1 MSILNKE
8 NIQGRFPSIVFKRGL
23 AYYNSESVTSVLYDK
38 NNDIWNANV
47 QGTDLYFVEVDV
59 TKFEKDVGSYGFCEC
74 PAFHAY
80 GYCKHLVAS
89 LLEVAD
95 RLKLTSKDFKY
106 DVSDQFIRALVSASD
121 DELNVISSKSPMN
134 VEYTC
139 KWDVEQQLY
148 IQLKVGEERLYVVK
162 NVTEFLSNINAGEI
176 HFFTSNFTYD
186 PDEHYFLEQDLAVFK
201 YFRHILTG
209 EQVYTSSNT
218 PSYFRETSG
227 ARHVIVPPIAM
238 KHLLKQLVERNFIVE
253 QNNQSFTGISIVE
266 GALPFHFSLEHDL
279 DTELLLQ
286 MHDVEQSIY
295 FELYELLFSKG
306 TFYFPT
312 DPQIVVLEQ
321 LFQLGMVDHEFSIA
335 QEQADTFLSE
345 ALPLLKEVGTV
356 TVSESVSS
364 DIVEHPLRAKFYL
377 EESSGRIIGDLQYFY
392 GTYEINPFNDD
403 EEREVFIIR
412 DVKKEKLIMN
422 LVEHSNFKYNGK
434 NLYLDIDE
442 DETLYEF
449 LYHILPRLNGELE
462 LFLTSDISDL
472 MAENEPIPVTQVQVD
487 NRTNLLEIGFTI
499 DGVSEEEV
507 QKMLEAVI
515 EKKRY
520 YRMESGS
527 IVSLENEAYGSVQQL
542 FTDLKLNRG
551 DLKEAQ
557 VTMPVYRSA
566 QVDELIQTEK
576 NYDPTFKELL
586 HQLKNPEEQVYEL
599 PTKLQADLRDYQK
612 VGFQWFKSLSNY
624 HLGGIL
630 ADDMGLGKTLQTI
643 AYMLSEP
650 SEYPHLVIVPSSVVY
665 NWRNECKR
673 FAPDLDVAMIVGTPD
688 EREEIMKNSQD
699 KDVWITSY
707 GTIRQDITS
716 YDKLTFQ
723 TLILDEAQFI
733 KNYATKTSQ
742 AIRQIIASRKF
753 ALSGTPI
760 ENSVDEL
767 WAIFQVILP
776 GLMPSLR
783 EFKQLEPVKIA
794 LMTKPFILRRLK
806 SDVLKE
812 LPEKIESV
820 HMSELTKDQKEL
832 YVGYLKQIQQEATES
847 IKSEGFQANRM
858 KILAGLTRL
867 RQVCCH
873 PSMFLENYEGRSGK
887 MDELIESVQT
897 FRENGKRML
906 IFSQFTSMHSLI
918 MKELD
923 DLGIDYFYLDGKTKA
938 EDRVLMSERFN
949 AGEKDVFL
957 ISLRAGG
964 TGLNL
969 TGADTVILFDLWWN
983 PAVEDQAAGRAH
995 RFGQKEVVQVIRF
1008 ITEGTI
1014 EEKIYELQQKKRELV
1029 SQIIQPGEKMLQS
1042 LTEDDIRE
1050 LLNI

>member
-1 MSILNKE
+1 MSKLNRE
-8 NIQGRFPSIVFKRGL
+8 NIKNRFPSIVFKRGL
-23 AYYNSESVTSVLYDK
+23 AYYNSESVTDVLYDK

-47 QGTDLYFVEVDV
+47 QGTESYFVEVDV
-59 TKFEKDVGSYGFCEC
+59 NKFENDNGSYGFCEC

-80 GYCKHLVAS
+80 GYCKHLVAG

-95 RLKLTSKDFKY
+95 RLKLTSSDLKY
-106 DVSDQFIRALVSASD
+106 EISDQFIRALVSSNDNPINVMSD
-121 DELNVISSKSPMN
+121 RLPMN
-134 VEYTC
+134 VEFTC
-139 KWDVEQQLY
+139 KWDSEHQIF
-148 IQLKVGEERLYVVK
+148 IQLKVGWERLYVVK
-162 NVTEFLSNINAGEI
+162 NITDFLSNIFVGEI
-176 HFFTSNFTYD
+176 HYFTDNFTYD
-186 PDEHYFLEQDLAVFK
+186 PEEHYFLEQDIEIFK
-201 YFRHILTG
+201 FLQHIIAG
-209 EQVYTSSNT
+209 EKVYTSSNT

-227 ARHVIVPPIAM
+227 GRHVIIPPIAM
-238 KHLLKQLVERNFIVE
+238 KDLLAKIVKRNFIVE
-253 QNNQSFTGISIVE
+253 QQSQIYSSISVVE
-266 GALPFHFSLEHDL
+266 NELPFNFSLEHD
-279 DTELLLQ
+279 TNNELMLQ
-286 MHDVEQSIY
+286 MNNVEESIY

-306 TFYFPT
+306 TFYYPT
-312 DPQIVVLEQ
+312 PSQTIVLKQ
-321 LFQLGMVDHEFSIA
+321 LFQLGMMDHEFPIA

-345 ALPLLKEVGTV
+345 ALPLLKDVGEV

-364 DIVEHPLRAKFYL
+364 DIVEYPLRAKLSL
-377 EESSGRIIGDLQYFY
+377 EQKEGRIIGELQYFY
-392 GTYEINPFNDD
+392 GIYEVSPFNDYQ
-403 EEREVFIIR
+403 EREVFIIR
-412 DVKKEKLIMN
+412 DVKKETLIMN
-422 LVEHSNFKYNGK
+422 LIEHANFRYNGI
-434 NLYLDIDE
+434 NLYLDIEE
-442 DETLYEF
+442 DEALYEF
-449 LYHILPRLNGELE
+449 LYHILPRLNEELE

-472 MAENEPIPVTQVQVD
+472 MIEDEPVPITQVEVD
-487 NRTNLLEIGFTI
+487 NQTNLLEIGFEI
-499 DGVSEEEV
+499 EGVSEEEV
-507 QKMLEAVI
+507 QKILEAVI

-520 YRMESGS
+520 YRMDSGS
-527 IVSLENEAYGSVQQL
+527 IVSLENEAYDSMKQL
-542 FTDLKLNRG
+542 FTDLKVKRG
-551 DLKEAQ
+551 DLEDAQ
-557 VTMPVYRSA
+557 VSMPVYRGT
-566 QVDELIQTEK
+566 QIDELVQTK
-576 NYDPTFKELL
+576 KKYDPTFEKLL
-586 HQLKNPEEQVYEL
+586 DQLKHPEEQVYEVPENL
-599 PTKLQADLRDYQK
+599 EAELRDYQN
-612 VGFQWFKSLSNY
+612 VGFQWFKSLSHY

-643 AYMLSEP
+643 AYLLSEP
-650 SEYPHLVIVPSSVVY
+650 SDKPHLVIVPSSVVY

-673 FAPDLDVAMIVGTPD
+673 FAPSLDVELIVGTPE
-688 EREEIMKNSQD
+688 ERAEIIKNSKN

-707 GTIRQDITS
+707 GTIRQDVSIYEQLS
-716 YDKLTFQ
+716 FQ

-742 AIRQIIASRKF
+742 AIRKISASRKF

-783 EFKQLEPVKIA
+783 EFKKLEPMKIS

-806 SDVLKE
+806 TDVLKE
-812 LPEKIESV
+812 LPDKIESV

-832 YVGYLKQIQQEATES
+832 YVGYLKQIQKEATES
-847 IKSEGFQANRM
+847 INEEGFQANRM

-867 RQVCCH
+867 RQICSH

-906 IFSQFTSMHSLI
+906 IFSQFTSMHTLI
-918 MKELD
+918 KEELD
-923 DLGIDYFYLDGKTKA
+923 RLGIGYFYLDGQTKA
-938 EDRVLMSERFN
+938 EDRVKMSERFN
-949 AGEKDVFL
+949 AGENDIFL
-957 ISLRAGG
+957 ISLKAGG

-1029 SQIIQPGEKMLQS
+1029 SQIIQPGEQMLQS
-1042 LTEDDIRE
+1042 LTERDIRE

>member
-1 MSILNKE
+1 MSILNRE
-8 NIQGRFPSIVFKRGL
+8 NIKSRFPSIVFKRGL

-59 TKFEKDVGSYGFCEC
+59 NKFENDNGSYGFCEC

-80 GYCKHLVAS
+80 GYCKHLVAA

-95 RLKLTSKDFKY
+95 RLKLTSNDFKY
-106 DVSDQFIRALVSASD
+106 EISDQFIRALVSSN
-121 DELNVISSKSPMN
+121 ENPLNVMSDRIPMN
-134 VEYTC
+134 VEFTC
-139 KWDVEQQLY
+139 KWDVEQQIY
-148 IQLKVGEERLYVVK
+148 IQLKVGIDRLYVVK
-162 NVTEFLSNINAGEI
+162 NITDFLSNLFVGEI
-176 HFFTSNFTYD
+176 HYFTDNFTYD
-186 PDEHYFLEQDLAVFK
+186 PEEHYFLEQDIEIFK
-201 YFRHILTG
+201 YLQHILAG

-218 PSYFRETSG
+218 PSYFRESSG
-227 ARHVIVPPIAM
+227 ARHVIIPPIAM
-238 KHLLKQLVERNFIVE
+238 KELLREIIKRNLIVE
-253 QNNQSFTGISIVE
+253 QQNQAYSSLSVVE
-266 GALPFHFSLEHDL
+266 NELPFSFSLEHDENK
-279 DTELLLQ
+279 ELSLQ
-286 MHDVEQSIY
+286 MHNVEESVY

-306 TFYFPT
+306 TFYYPT
-312 DPQIVVLEQ
+312 PSQIVVLKQ
-321 LFQLGMVDHEFSIA
+321 LFQLGMMDHEFPIA
-335 QEQADTFLSE
+335 QEQADIFLSE
-345 ALPLLKEVGTV
+345 ALPLLKDVGEVA
-356 TVSESVSS
+356 VSESVSS
-364 DIVEHPLRAKFYL
+364 DIVEYPLRAKLSL
-377 EESSGRIIGDLQYFY
+377 EQNEGRIIGELQYFY
-392 GTYEINPFNDD
+392 GIYEVNPFNDY
-403 EEREVFIIR
+403 EERDVFIIR
-412 DVKKEKLIMN
+412 DVKKETLIMN
-422 LVEHSNFKYNGK
+422 LIEHANFRYNGV
-434 NLYLDIDE
+434 NLYLDINE
-442 DETLYEF
+442 DEALYEF
-449 LYHILPRLNGELE
+449 LYHILPRLNEELE
-462 LFLTSDISDL
+462 LFLTSDISDM
-472 MAENEPIPVTQVQVD
+472 MAEDEPIPITQVEVD
-487 NRTNLLEIGFTI
+487 NQTNLLEIGFEI
-499 DGVSEEEV
+499 DGVGEEEV
-507 QKMLEAVI
+507 QRILEAVI

-520 YRMESGS
+520 YRMDSGS
-527 IVSLENEAYGSVQQL
+527 IVSLENEAYDSMKQL
-542 FTDLKLNRG
+542 FTDLKVKRG
-551 DLKEAQ
+551 DLEDAQ
-557 VTMPVYRSA
+557 VSLPVYRGA
-566 QVDELIQTEK
+566 QIDELIQTK
-576 NYDPTFKELL
+576 KKYAPTFEKLL
-586 HQLKNPEEQVYEL
+586 DQLKHPEEQVYEVPDNL
-599 PTKLQADLRDYQK
+599 EAELRDYQN
-612 VGFQWFKSLSNY
+612 VGFQWFKSLSHY

-643 AYMLSEP
+643 AYILSEP
-650 SEYPHLVIVPSSVVY
+650 SDKPHLVIVPSSVVY

-673 FAPDLDVAMIVGTPD
+673 FAPSLNVELIVGTPE
-688 EREEIMKNSQD
+688 ERAEIIRKSQN

-707 GTIRQDITS
+707 GTIRQDVSIYEELS
-716 YDKLTFQ
+716 FQ

-742 AIRQIIASRKF
+742 AIRRISASRKF

-783 EFKQLEPVKIA
+783 EFKKLEPIKIS

-806 SDVLKE
+806 TDVLKE
-812 LPEKIESV
+812 LPDKIESV

-832 YVGYLKQIQQEATES
+832 YIGYLKQIQKEATES
-847 IKSEGFQANRM
+847 INEEGFQANRM

-867 RQVCCH
+867 RQVCSH

-906 IFSQFTSMHSLI
+906 IFSQFTSMHALI

-923 DLGIDYFYLDGKTKA
+923 DLGISYFYLDGQTKA
-938 EDRVLMSERFN
+938 EDRVKMSERFN
-949 AGEKDVFL
+949 AGENDVFL
-957 ISLRAGG
+957 ISLKAGG

-1029 SQIIQPGEKMLQS
+1029 SQIIQPGEQMLQS

>member
-1 MSILNKE
+1 MSILNRE
-8 NIQGRFPSIVFKRGL
+8 NIKKSFPPIVFKRGL

-38 NNDIWNANV
+38 NNDIWNATV
-47 QGTDLYFVEVDV
+47 QGTESYFVELNIN
-59 TKFEKDVGSYGFCEC
+59 KFEEDVERFGFCEC

-80 GYCKHLVAS
+80 GYCKHIVAG
-89 LLEVAD
+89 LLEIAD
-95 RLKLTSKDFKY
+95 RLKLTSNDFKY
-106 DVSDQFIRALVSASD
+106 EVSDQFIRALVTSGENPINIMSD
-121 DELNVISSKSPMN
+121 RTPVVI
-134 VEYTC
+134 EFTL
-139 KWDVEQQLY
+139 KWDVEQQIY
-148 IQLKVGEERLYVVK
+148 IQLKMGVDRLYVVK
-162 NVTEFLSNINAGEI
+162 NVTDFLKNVFAGEI
-176 HFFTSNFTYD
+176 HYFTDNFTYD
-186 PDEHYFLEQDLAVFK
+186 PEEHYILEQDMTILKYLQNILA
-201 YFRHILTG
+201 G

-238 KHLLKQLVERNFIVE
+238 KDLLNEIIKRNLVVE
-253 QNNQSFTGISIVE
+253 QGNQAYKALSVVE
-266 GALPFHFSLEHDL
+266 NELPFSFSLEHDL
-279 DTELLLQ
+279 NKELTLQ
-286 MHDVEQSIY
+286 MHDVEESVY

-312 DPQIVVLEQ
+312 VSQVVVLKQ
-321 LFQLGMVDHEFSIA
+321 LFQLGMMNHEFPIA

-345 ALPLLKEVGTV
+345 ALPLLKDVGEV
-356 TVSESVSS
+356 TVSEKVSS
-364 DIVEHPLRAKFYL
+364 DIVEYPLRAKLYL
-377 EESSGRIIGDLQYFY
+377 EEKGGRIIGELEYFY
-392 GTYEINPFNDD
+392 GAYKVNPFNDH

-412 DVKKEKLIMN
+412 DVKKETLIMN
-422 LVEHSNFKYNGK
+422 LIEQANFRYNGV
-434 NLYLDIDE
+434 NLYLDIAE
-442 DETLYEF
+442 DEALYEF
-449 LYHILPRLNGELE
+449 LYHILPRLNEELE
-462 LFLTSDISDL
+462 LFLTPDISDL
-472 MAENEPIPVTQVQVD
+472 MTEEDPIPITQVEVD
-487 NRTNLLEIGFTI
+487 NRSNLLEIGFTI
-499 DGVSEEEV
+499 DGVGEEEV
-507 QKMLEAVI
+507 QKILEAVI

-520 YRMESGS
+520 YRMDSGS
-527 IVSLENEAYGSVQQL
+527 IVSLENDAYESVQQL
-542 FTDLKLNRG
+542 FNDLKVNRG
-551 DLKEAQ
+551 DLQDAQ
-557 VTMPVYRSA
+557 VTLPVYRGA
-566 QVDELIQTEK
+566 QVDELIHTKKQ
-576 NYDPTFKELL
+576 YDPTFKKLL
-586 HQLKNPEEQVYEL
+586 DQLQHPEEQVYEL
-599 PTKLQADLRDYQK
+599 PENLEAELRDYQN
-612 VGFQWFKSLSNY
+612 VGYQWFKSLSHY

-643 AYMLSEP
+643 AYLLSEP
-650 SEYPHLVIVPSSVVY
+650 SDRPHLVIVPSSVVY
-665 NWRNECKR
+665 NWRNECKK
-673 FAPDLDVAMIVGTPD
+673 FAPSLDIEMIVGTPA
-688 EREEIMKNSQD
+688 ERMEIIKNSQD

-707 GTIRQDITS
+707 GTIRQDIS
-716 YDKLTFQ
+716 IYQELNFQ

-742 AIRQIIASRKF
+742 AIRKISASRKF

-783 EFKQLEPVKIA
+783 EFKKLEPVKIS

-820 HMSELTKDQKEL
+820 HMSELTIEQKEL
-832 YVGYLKQIQQEATES
+832 YVGYLKEIQREATSS
-847 IKSEGFQANRM
+847 IDKEGFQANRM

-867 RQVCCH
+867 RQVCSH

-906 IFSQFTSMHSLI
+906 IFSQFTSMHALI
-918 MKELD
+918 MEELD
-923 DLGIDYFYLDGKTKA
+923 DLGIDYFYLDGQTNS
-938 EDRVLMSERFN
+938 EDRVKMSERFN
-949 AGEKDVFL
+949 AGEKDIFL
-957 ISLRAGG
+957 ISLKAGG

-1014 EEKIYELQQKKRELV
+1014 EEKIFELQQKKRELV
-1029 SQIIQPGEKMLQS
+1029 SQIIQPGEQMLQS
-1042 LTEDDIRE
+1042 LTEDDIRN

>member
-1 MSILNKE
+1 MSILNRE
-8 NIQGRFPSIVFKRGL
+8 NIKSRFPSIVFKRGL

-59 TKFEKDVGSYGFCEC
+59 NKFENDNGSYGFCEC

-80 GYCKHLVAS
+80 GYCKHLVAA

-95 RLKLTSKDFKY
+95 RLKLTSNDFKY
-106 DVSDQFIRALVSASD
+106 EISDQFIRALVSSN
-121 DELNVISSKSPMN
+121 ENPLNVMSDRIPMN
-134 VEYTC
+134 VEFTC
-139 KWDVEQQLY
+139 KWDVEQQIY
-148 IQLKVGEERLYVVK
+148 IQLKVGIDRLYVVK
-162 NVTEFLSNINAGEI
+162 NITDFLSNLFVGEI
-176 HFFTSNFTYD
+176 HYFTDNFTYD
-186 PDEHYFLEQDLAVFK
+186 PEEHYFLEQDIEIFK
-201 YFRHILTG
+201 YLQHILAG

-218 PSYFRETSG
+218 PSYFRESSG
-227 ARHVIVPPIAM
+227 ARHVIIPPIAM
-238 KHLLKQLVERNFIVE
+238 KELLREIIKRNLIVE
-253 QNNQSFTGISIVE
+253 QQNQAYSSLSVVE
-266 GALPFHFSLEHDL
+266 NELPFSFSLEHDENK
-279 DTELLLQ
+279 ELSLQ
-286 MHDVEQSIY
+286 MHNVEESVY

-306 TFYFPT
+306 TFYYPT
-312 DPQIVVLEQ
+312 PSQIVVLKQ
-321 LFQLGMVDHEFSIA
+321 LFQLGMMDHEFPIA
-335 QEQADTFLSE
+335 QEQADIFLSE
-345 ALPLLKEVGTV
+345 ALPLLKDVGEVA
-356 TVSESVSS
+356 VSESVSS
-364 DIVEHPLRAKFYL
+364 DIVEYPLRAKLSL
-377 EESSGRIIGDLQYFY
+377 EQNEGRIIGELQYFY
-392 GTYEINPFNDD
+392 GIYEVNPFNDY
-403 EEREVFIIR
+403 EERDVFIIR
-412 DVKKEKLIMN
+412 DVKKETLIMN
-422 LVEHSNFKYNGK
+422 LIEHANFRYNGV
-434 NLYLDIDE
+434 NLYLDINE
-442 DETLYEF
+442 DEALYEF
-449 LYHILPRLNGELE
+449 LYHILPRLNEELE
-462 LFLTSDISDL
+462 LFLTSDISDM
-472 MAENEPIPVTQVQVD
+472 MAEDEPIPITQVEVD
-487 NRTNLLEIGFTI
+487 NQTNLLEIGFEI
-499 DGVSEEEV
+499 DGVGEEEV
-507 QKMLEAVI
+507 QRILEAVI

-520 YRMESGS
+520 YRMNSGS
-527 IVSLENEAYGSVQQL
+527 IVSLENDAYDSMKQL
-542 FTDLKLNRG
+542 FTDLKVKRG
-551 DLKEAQ
+551 DLEDAQ
-557 VTMPVYRSA
+557 VSLPVYRGA
-566 QVDELIQTEK
+566 QIDELIQTK
-576 NYDPTFKELL
+576 KKYDPTFEKLL
-586 HQLKNPEEQVYEL
+586 DQLKHPEEQVYEVPDNL
-599 PTKLQADLRDYQK
+599 EAELRDYQN
-612 VGFQWFKSLSNY
+612 VGFQWLKSLSHY

-643 AYMLSEP
+643 AYILSEP
-650 SEYPHLVIVPSSVVY
+650 SDKPHLVIVPSSVVY

-673 FAPDLDVAMIVGTPD
+673 FAPSLNVELIVGTPE
-688 EREEIMKNSQD
+688 ERAEIIRKSQN

-707 GTIRQDITS
+707 GTIRQDVSIYEELS
-716 YDKLTFQ
+716 FQ

-742 AIRQIIASRKF
+742 AIRRISASRKF

-783 EFKQLEPVKIA
+783 EFKKLEPIKIS

-806 SDVLKE
+806 TDVLKE
-812 LPEKIESV
+812 LPDKIESV

-832 YVGYLKQIQQEATES
+832 YIGYLKQIQKEATES
-847 IKSEGFQANRM
+847 INEEGFQANRM

-867 RQVCCH
+867 RQVCSH

-906 IFSQFTSMHSLI
+906 IFSQFTSMHALI

-923 DLGIDYFYLDGKTKA
+923 DLGISYFYLDGQTKA
-938 EDRVLMSERFN
+938 EDRVKMSERFN
-949 AGEKDVFL
+949 AGENDVFL
-957 ISLRAGG
+957 ISLKAGG

-1029 SQIIQPGEKMLQS
+1029 SQIIHPGEQMLQS